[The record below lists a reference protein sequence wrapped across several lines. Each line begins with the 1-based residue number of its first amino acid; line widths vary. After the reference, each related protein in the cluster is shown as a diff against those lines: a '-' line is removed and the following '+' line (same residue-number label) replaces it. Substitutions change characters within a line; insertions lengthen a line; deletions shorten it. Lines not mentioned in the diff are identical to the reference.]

1 MTLHIETPTL
11 ESLPLSRAAGRRI
24 WLKLDALQPPG
35 SFKIRGIG
43 LACEE
48 YARQGKRR
56 FVSSS
61 GGNAGIAVA
70 YAGEQLSIP
79 VTVVVPETTTEH
91 AKALIRQYNAEV
103 VVHGDAWHEANAL
116 AQAML
121 GPADAFLH
129 PFDDPLLWDGHA
141 SLIDEAVRAGVEP
154 DAVVLAVGG
163 GGLFSGVVEGLCR
176 NNLDDVTVIATETIG
191 ADSFA
196 QSLEQGRRV
205 ELDAITSVATS
216 LGARQ
221 VSARAFEL
229 AMQHPVH
236 IIVVSDHDALNACRR
251 FLDDHRILV
260 EPACGAA
267 LATIYGQAQVLEEFD
282 QVLVVVCGG
291 STTTADQLR

>member
-1 MTLHIETPTL
+1 M
-11 ESLPLSRAAGRRI
+11 
-24 WLKLDALQPPG
+24 
-35 SFKIRGIG
+35 
-43 LACEE
+43 ACEE

-91 AKALIRQYNAEV
+91 AKELIRQYNAEV

-229 AMQHPVH
+229 AMQHPVRS
-236 IIVVSDHDALNACRR
+236 IVVSDHDALNACRR

-267 LATIYGQAQVLEEFD
+267 LATIYGQAPVLEEFD

-291 STTTADQLR
+291 ATTTADQLRQLSSGNSTQ

>member
-221 VSARAFEL
+221 VSAHARSSW
-229 AMQHPVH
+229 PCSIRCV
-236 IIVVSDHDALNACRR
+236 AL
-251 FLDDHRILV
+251 LS
-260 EPACGAA
+260 
-267 LATIYGQAQVLEEFD
+267 ATMM
-282 QVLVVVCGG
+282 
-291 STTTADQLR
+291 R